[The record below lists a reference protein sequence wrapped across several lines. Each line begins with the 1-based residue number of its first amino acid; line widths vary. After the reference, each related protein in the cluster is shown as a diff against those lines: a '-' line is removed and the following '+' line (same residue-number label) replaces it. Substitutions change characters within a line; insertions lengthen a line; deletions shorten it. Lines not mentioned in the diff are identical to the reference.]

1 MRLQIKGIPISPGI
15 ALGKVVL
22 LDRFKTIIKK
32 NFLGPNSIKAEKERF
47 INAVEKSKEQL
58 NKIKNKLGPDDN
70 GDHLHILNFNI
81 MMLEDE
87 LLSREVTEYIEKE
100 QVNAEWAIR
109 SVLTKHSEALKD
121 VEDLYMRE
129 RLEDFYYLGE
139 RILRNLHGVKEKFPD
154 LKEDSV
160 LVSHDVSAIDVVEYV
175 KHYAQGIAT
184 DIGGSTSHNAIVAKS
199 LGIPTVMGLESITSK
214 ASPGDIIFVD
224 GFNGM
229 VIINPD
235 ENEVDL
241 LKEKQLKFLIREKKL
256 LDYAKLEGKTTDDHK
271 IKVYANIEIA
281 EELELALSYGAEGIG
296 MYRTEFLFTNS
307 IYFPSEDQQLQSYN
321 KVLSALPTSN
331 VTIRTVDIGGDKI
344 PIGMETYKRLN
355 PALGLRGIRFSLN
368 DIDTFTIQL
377 RAILKA
383 GKDRKIRI
391 LIPMV
396 SSLFEV
402 LETKSLISNVAKEIE
417 SKCDW
422 ELGVMIET
430 PSAAILASDIA
441 KEVDFL
447 SIGTNDLI
455 QYTLAVDRI
464 NESVSYLFSSFHPAV
479 LRLIK
484 QVIDSA
490 HDRNIPVCVCGEM
503 AGELAC
509 VPFLVGA
516 GVDELSMN
524 THSIPKVKK
533 LLNTISKKQ
542 AKKIAKDA
550 INLKTDLEV
559 KDYLITTIIKYWGMH
574 LPEELLEEI
583 TAD

>member
-1 MRLQIKGIPISPGI
+1 
-15 ALGKVVL
+15 
-22 LDRFKTIIKK
+22 
-32 NFLGPNSIKAEKERF
+32 
-47 INAVEKSKEQL
+47 VEKSKEQL

-154 LKEDSV
+154 LEEDSV

-307 IYFPSEDQQLQSYN
+307 IYFPSEDQQLQSYK

-368 DIDTFTIQL
+368 DIDTFTTQL

-464 NESVSYLFSSFHPAV
+464 NENVSYLFSSFHPAV

-503 AGELAC
+503 AGELVC

-550 INLKTDLEV
+550 IKLKTVLEV

-583 TAD
+583 TADQK